1 MQIQESKIKVSIIIC
16 TYNRSKLLKE
26 TLQSVQNQ
34 DFQSDQYEIIVVDNN
49 STDDTK
55 DVVAEMAKASP
66 VSTGYV
72 FEYMQGLSNARN
84 AGINNSEGEIIV
96 FTDDDVEAER
106 SWLREL
112 FAAFETPGVAA
123 AGGPIRPIW
132 PFEKPEWITENWQ
145 GYFTVNEFPEAREAG
160 EFRNPNYPWGA
171 NMAFRRSILKKTDLF
186 SPALGRIGACLLSN
200 EELRLFRAI
209 EEMGHRIVLA
219 PDAVIH
225 HKIPPER
232 VRKLWL
238 YHRTYWQGRSE
249 AILDRQS
256 GNYVYSRLRAFS
268 SGMLS
273 RKLLSDKTDFEKE
286 CLDRITTG
294 YLYQLLQT
302 DENVHADFNR
312 LRALE
317 TFLGGLAKTAVNN
330 IRGTKDHLSEKQ
342 GQLAERNGQLGK
354 AHERLKE
361 CDAKIEELLAMAA
374 QKNEQLARDRE
385 KLLVLEEKVKGHE
398 EELRRRDER
407 ITDMLNSMSWK
418 ITSPLRTV
426 YGILLRQK
434 R

>member
-145 GYFTVNEFPEAREAG
+145 GYFTVSEFPEAREAG

-268 SGMLS
+268 SGMLW

>member
-72 FEYMQGLSNARN
+72 FEYMQGLSSARN

-145 GYFTVNEFPEAREAG
+145 GYFTVSEFPEAREAG